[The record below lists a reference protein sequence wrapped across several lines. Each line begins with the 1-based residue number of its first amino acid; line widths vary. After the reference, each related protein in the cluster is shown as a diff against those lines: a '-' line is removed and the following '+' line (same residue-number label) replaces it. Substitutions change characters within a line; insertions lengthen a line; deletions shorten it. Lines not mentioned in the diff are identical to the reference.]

1 MGCGSSSSKRKAQ
14 TVSLTPTLPGQQ
26 PAEICKSFVSSRF
39 VVSPRVAP
47 PTIKQWSSTGSLHTA
62 KSMERTMSENHISAD
77 GVSKGNESPQHLS
90 RGASPNGIRSNLAS
104 PTPSRVPT
112 PTLLDANRARSPS
125 PRSPRFSPKVS
136 PRKEPTLSKIFNQI
150 SVSLHFFTLHTFIT
164 SLGVHDAPR
173 ARIVTSTHVR
183 LYLLRFK

>member
-14 TVSLTPTLPGQQ
+14 TVSLTPALPGQQ
-26 PAEICKSFVSSRF
+26 QAEICKSFVSSRF

-47 PTIKQWSSTGSLHTA
+47 PTIQQWSSTGSLHTA
-62 KSMERTMSENHISAD
+62 KSIERTMSENYISTN
-77 GVSKGNESPQHLS
+77 GVSKGNESPQA
-90 RGASPNGIRSNLAS
+90 RGASPNGVPANLAS

-125 PRSPRFSPKVS
+125 PRFSPKAS

-150 SVSLHFFTLHTFIT
+150 LVSLHYFTLHTFIT

-173 ARIVTSTHVR
+173 TRTVTSTHVK
-183 LYLLRFK
+183 LYLLFFK